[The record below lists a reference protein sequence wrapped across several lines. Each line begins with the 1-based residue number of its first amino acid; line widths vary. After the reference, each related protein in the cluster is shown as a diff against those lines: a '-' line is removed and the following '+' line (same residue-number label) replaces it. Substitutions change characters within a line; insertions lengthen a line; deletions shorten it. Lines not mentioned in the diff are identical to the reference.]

1 MDKQGNQL
9 NRQLAPLKMV
19 SRLLGHEMH
28 AQGAA
33 KTISLSREELG
44 ESMTIIDL
52 FIEEAS
58 RRTGGP
64 GAGGPPGSGL
74 LAGDLPTA
82 GESHL
87 VPTRN

>member
-9 NRQLAPLKMV
+9 NRHLAPLKMV

-33 KTISLSREELG
+33 KTISLSREEVG
-44 ESMTIIDL
+44 EIRTTIDL

-58 RRTGGP
+58 RRTGAP
-64 GAGGPPGSGL
+64 TGAPGSGL

-82 GESHL
+82 GESNL